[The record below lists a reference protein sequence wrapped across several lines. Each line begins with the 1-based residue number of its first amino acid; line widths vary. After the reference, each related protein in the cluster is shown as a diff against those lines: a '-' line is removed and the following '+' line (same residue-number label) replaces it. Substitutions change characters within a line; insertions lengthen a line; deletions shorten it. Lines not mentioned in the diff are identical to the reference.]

1 MTEQENNQI
10 EEIETPMQELKLEQE
25 SIVEQV
31 NKAEET
37 FAGTEHIAN
46 KIVEA
51 QKMASIEA
59 PIEIQVAEKIM
70 AAVEE
75 PVVQVKEKTFY
86 GFHLRLGMKEK
97 ISALAAITDKTKANV
112 INDAIQIELTKYSNE
127 ITALLKLKPGHK

>member
-37 FAGTEHIAN
+37 FAGTETN
-46 KIVEA
+46 FDFEVVEP
-51 QKMASIEA
+51 

>member
-31 NKAEET
+31 NKDEEPL
-37 FAGTEHIAN
+37 TETETN
-46 KIVEA
+46 FDFEVVEP
-51 QKMASIEA
+51 
-59 PIEIQVAEKIM
+59 PIKIQVAEKIM

-112 INDAIQIELTKYSNE
+112 INDAIQAELSKYSNE
-127 ITALLKLKPGHK
+127 ITALLKLKPGNK